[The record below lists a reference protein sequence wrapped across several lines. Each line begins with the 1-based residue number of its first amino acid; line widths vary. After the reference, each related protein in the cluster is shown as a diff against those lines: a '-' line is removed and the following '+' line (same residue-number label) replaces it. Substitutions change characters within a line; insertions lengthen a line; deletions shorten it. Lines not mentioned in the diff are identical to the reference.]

1 MRGPG
6 AGSGGLPR
14 MRGVHWVLL
23 AETIELSADQLAAM
37 TGAYANN
44 ARPVQPQNDR
54 VVQFDVLAD

>member
-1 MRGPG
+1 
-6 AGSGGLPR
+6 

-23 AETIELSADQLAAM
+23 AETIELSADQLTAM
-37 TGAYANN
+37 TGAYANS